1 MGNSPTTEQP
11 VESVEEEVKSQL
23 LKDYNEEERV
33 FKGSHK
39 GPHDIERLTAA
50 GVRAGIYS
58 HEEATHINSL
68 TPGVRFQLT
77 RDRASGPFRAAE
89 KTEKL
94 AVQVIIDCY
103 ATGVFDPLLRPDAD
117 LSKGNIKSILEPLVP
132 PVLEKK
138 RTLLNEMWV
147 ALNILMKIR
156 NTFKESIIV
165 SDDMET
171 LKKEVASI
179 SVSSRRER
187 TKQVSRLVGPWAK
200 DRSSKILGDLSATE
214 SFKGGLIFR
223 DLVFRYVI

>member
-1 MGNSPTTEQP
+1 MGASQTTEQA

-23 LKDYNEEERV
+23 LKDYLQEELV
-33 FKGSHK
+33 FEESRK
-39 GPHDIERLTAA
+39 GPHDIEKLTAA
-50 GVRAGIYS
+50 MVRAGIITP
-58 HEEATHINSL
+58 EEATHINSL

-77 RDRASGPFRAAE
+77 GDRISAPFRAAE
-89 KTEKL
+89 KAEKL

-103 ATGVFDPLLRPDAD
+103 FTGVFDPLFWPDAD

-132 PVLEKK
+132 PVPEKK
-138 RTLLNEMWV
+138 RTLLNEMWT

-165 SDDMET
+165 SDDMKT
-171 LKKEVASI
+171 LKEEVASI
-179 SVSSRRER
+179 SVASRRER